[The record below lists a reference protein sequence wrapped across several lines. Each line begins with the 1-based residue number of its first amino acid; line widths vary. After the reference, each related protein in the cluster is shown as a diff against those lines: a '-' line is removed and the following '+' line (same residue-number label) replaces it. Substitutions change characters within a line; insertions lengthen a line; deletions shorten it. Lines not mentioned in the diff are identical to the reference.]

1 MIEVDAESFL
11 VITGAALVAAITFAA
26 LPSRIV
32 PPVVVLELLLGILIG
47 PQVLGL
53 AQSDEFTEFFG
64 NLGLGML
71 FFFAG
76 YEIDFARLRGRPL
89 LLAGAGWVLSLALA
103 YGAGG
108 RSRRP
113 EWCCRSCSQDRRSP
127 RTGGAHRGRA
137 DLRARHPPRPEAGG

>member
-53 AQSDEFTEFFG
+53 AQSDGFTDILRRVTDTDPSASRTRSRG
-64 NLGLGML
+64 
-71 FFFAG
+71 A
-76 YEIDFARLRGRPL
+76 RGR
-89 LLAGAGWVLSLALA
+89 
-103 YGAGG
+103 Y
-108 RSRRP
+108 
-113 EWCCRSCSQDRRSP
+113 
-127 RTGGAHRGRA
+127 T
-137 DLRARHPPRPEAGG
+137 